1 MDRVRMLIIH
11 PNALIR
17 DALLASAQVKAAGI
31 EIVGCYGATCDI
43 MRDRNRRRLRPQV
56 VLCPDV
62 TADYC
67 SGPRCAPIEEFYS
80 KLPILRLG
88 EGFVDLG
95 MKPQIA
101 EAQRVLAALRAHVLS
116 TGSQT
121 LEDKKRDVPL
131 RPASRLTQREMQI
144 VSFLRNNLTNKEI
157 AGELRLSVQTVKN
170 QLHHLFEK
178 LQVKTRRQALRSL
191 LR

>member
-1 MDRVRMLIIH
+1 MWETM
-11 PNALIR
+11 
-17 DALLASAQVKAAGI
+17 LASVGADTSDI
-31 EIVGCYGATCDI
+31 EVVGCYGDTCHVVS
-43 MRDRNRRRLRPQV
+43 DRHRRRLRPQV
-56 VLCPDV
+56 IVCQEQ
-62 TADYC
+62 TADIC
-67 SGPRCAPIEEFYS
+67 EGPRCVPIEEIYP
-80 KLPILRLG
+80 KVPVLRLG
-88 EGFVDLG
+88 RGLVDRG
-95 MKPQIA
+95 MTEFQTGEEQK
-101 EAQRVLAALRAHVLS
+101 VLAALRIHVLS
-116 TGSQT
+116 NRAHSP
-121 LEDKKRDVPL
+121 EEKERDVSL